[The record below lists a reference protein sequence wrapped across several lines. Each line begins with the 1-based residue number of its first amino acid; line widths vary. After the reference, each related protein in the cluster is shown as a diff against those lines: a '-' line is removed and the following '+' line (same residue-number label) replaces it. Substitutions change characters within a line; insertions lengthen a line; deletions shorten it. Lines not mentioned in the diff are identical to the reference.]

1 MFMADAAG
9 ASYASRH
16 ADPYSLMTLYSHN
29 LYYVKSCME
38 RIFKQTAKM
47 LVTRFMSLLR
57 NTRQKLT
64 QVSYL
69 ASVSAS

>member
-1 MFMADAAG
+1 MPA
-9 ASYASRH
+9 
-16 ADPYSLMTLYSHN
+16 PYSLFVDTNFAIGLDDILPLIDSHN

-57 NTRQKLT
+57 NTQQKLT